1 MPAAT
6 KTRKAKG
13 GAFEAALAEYQRASK
28 KRKRHTPT
36 RMASR
41 KLWKWLRKDP
51 LWALGTLAVVL
62 AVGAGTVWHFYGV
75 RAVAAG
81 AAVLTFL
88 VVCEAWPELL
98 KWAHLNRR
106 HFVPFAALALMAA
119 PAVLAWRSPYWAA
132 LTGLFGL
139 LFVFYSHANLRARA
153 REHSHAAGYIPR
165 AWLPMAY
172 LAAGWTGLAARLGVT
187 RQTVAVLLAG
197 WVVWAVRFWFVNRSR
212 GASTD
217 LPLAKK
223 WAETIANPDYPHI
236 DSGKKLVGSK
246 LVNVRSV
253 PGGMAA
259 TVVLPPGQ
267 EGSQV
272 DSRGEVIASVYGTL
286 VTDVTIDESKAA
298 NMREMFVLPRSP
310 LRKPHHWK
318 GSDLNLNTWIS
329 TVGSYID
336 GERVQYVWCIPES
349 GPWHDLIAGTTRAGK
364 SRLLDQLLTTS
375 RQAKGYMVDWVID
388 PQNGQS
394 LPDWVDE
401 VDWFAAGVDEGMKVL
416 RGARALMYARNLVFA
431 GREHTDRKGRTKK
444 GMKGFT
450 PTLEYP
456 QINLT
461 IDEAH
466 AILQIPEAVTIL
478 AEMGKMGSKCGIKV
492 RLVVHLPL
500 LSELGGSSVL
510 RDMVASGNVFVLR
523 TASRI
528 TGQVAFQ
535 GALPVDPV
543 TIPRRMPDGSSSGGL
558 GFALGA
564 DSRRAPMRLDWV
576 EDPLDLIEGIPITH
590 LSDDEAR
597 AAGADYAQYRG
608 LRFDEDIIDVE
619 VIEDAPATG
628 AEPQETPGNVLRG
641 PGAPGCEGAFIAM
654 IKAYADQAQYPGARV
669 SRDEIVPK
677 LLRTWKNRQ
686 ITNTLKEVC
695 DHPDKPVWSDDD
707 RSTFYYKEAS

>member
-1 MPAAT
+1 
-6 KTRKAKG
+6 
-13 GAFEAALAEYQRASK
+13 
-28 KRKRHTPT
+28 
-36 RMASR
+36 
-41 KLWKWLRKDP
+41 
-51 LWALGTLAVVL
+51 
-62 AVGAGTVWHFYGV
+62 
-75 RAVAAG
+75 
-81 AAVLTFL
+81 
-88 VVCEAWPELL
+88 
-98 KWAHLNRR
+98 
-106 HFVPFAALALMAA
+106 
-119 PAVLAWRSPYWAA
+119 
-132 LTGLFGL
+132 
-139 LFVFYSHANLRARA
+139 
-153 REHSHAAGYIPR
+153 
-165 AWLPMAY
+165 MAY
-172 LAAGWTGLAARLGVT
+172 LAAAWTILAARVGLGRT
-187 RQTVAVLLAG
+187 SLAILLVG
-197 WVVWAVRFWFVNRSR
+197 WLAWAVRFWFANRAR
-212 GASTD
+212 TASTD
-217 LPLAKK
+217 LPLAKR
-223 WAETIANPDYPHI
+223 WAETIADPDYKHI
-236 DSGKKLVGSK
+236 DSGKKLLGSQ

-272 DSRGEVIASVYGTL
+272 DTRGEVIASVYGTL
-286 VTDVTIDESKAA
+286 VTDVTIDESTAA
-298 NMREMFVLPRSP
+298 NKRELFVLPKSP
-310 LRKPHHWK
+310 LRKPRHWK
-318 GSDLNLNTWIS
+318 GSDLDYATWIS

-416 RGARALMYARNLVFA
+416 RAARALMYARNLEFA
-431 GREHTDRKGRTKK
+431 GREHTDRRGRTKK

-456 QINLT
+456 QVNLT

-510 RDMVASGNVFVLR
+510 RDMVASGNVIVLR

-543 TIPRRMPDGSSSGGL
+543 TIPRRMPDGSAPAGL

-576 EDPLDLIEGIPITH
+576 EDPLDIIEGVPITH
-590 LSDDEAR
+590 LPDDEASRPRQRLRPVPRPAVRRGHHRRRGGRGRPGR
-597 AAGADYAQYRG
+597 AAGARG
-608 LRFDEDIIDVE
+608 GPRARWDD
-619 VIEDAPATG
+619 
-628 AEPQETPGNVLRG
+628 VLRQVR
-641 PGAPGCEGAFIAM
+641 PIV
-654 IKAYADQAQYPGARV
+654 KAYANRAQYPEARV

-677 LLRTWKNRQ
+677 LLGTWKNQTDHQDHQGGLRGPPQ
-686 ITNTLKEVC
+686 ARVVRRRPDHLLLQGGLVTAASSPAPVTALERWAPLPPLVLVNTVAVYGQYGWAAANL
-695 DHPDKPVWSDDD
+695 PPVTINGRAFPLWASCSPPPWSPSPSTCPTRRTRRGWRGTRR
-707 RSTFYYKEAS
+707 RSCGPPPTRSRSSPAP

>member
-1 MPAAT
+1 MPTT
-6 KTRKAKG
+6 KTRKTKATEKTLLD
-13 GAFEAALAEYQRASK
+13 AIADYQKTKKSKRRTPVRVAVRRLLNKKTRAA
-28 KRKRHTPT
+28 
-36 RMASR
+36 
-41 KLWKWLRKDP
+41 
-51 LWALGTLAVVL
+51 TLAVL
-62 AVGAGTVWHFYGV
+62 A
-75 RAVAAG
+75 AAG
-81 AAVLTFL
+81 VAMWLYLGPRLPVGLAGLLAFL
-88 VVCEAWPELL
+88 VLCEAWPEIVR
-98 KWAHLNRR
+98 WAALNRR
-106 HFVPFAALALMAA
+106 MLVPFAALTLMAG
-119 PAVLAWRSPYWAA
+119 PAVLVWRSPYWAA
-132 LTGLFGL
+132 LTGLVGL
-139 LFVFYSHANLRARA
+139 AFVVYSHANLRARA

-172 LAAGWTGLAARLGVT
+172 LAAAWPIATARYGVT
-187 RQTVAVLLAG
+187 RQTAGVLLAG
-197 WVVWAVRFWFVNRSR
+197 WLLWAVRFWFANRARTS
-212 GASTD
+212 STD
-217 LPLAKK
+217 LPLAKR
-223 WAETIANPDYPHI
+223 WAETIANPDYKHI
-236 DSGKKLVGSK
+236 DSGKKLIGSQ

-272 DSRGEVIASVYGTL
+272 DTRGEVIASVYGTL
-286 VTDVTIDESKAA
+286 VTDVTIDESTGPGAAA
-298 NMREMFVLPRSP
+298 NKRELFVLPKSP
-310 LRKPHHWK
+310 LRKPRHWK
-318 GSDLNLNTWIS
+318 GSDLDYNTWIS

-401 VDWFAAGVDEGMKVL
+401 VDWFAAGVDEGMKIL
-416 RGARALMYARNLVFA
+416 RAARALMYARNLEFA
-431 GREHTDRKGRTKK
+431 GREHVDRRGRTKR

-456 QINLT
+456 QVNLT

-466 AILQIPEAVTIL
+466 AMLQIPEAVTIL

-510 RDMVASGNVFVLR
+510 RDMVASGNVIVLR

-543 TIPRRMPDGSSSGGL
+543 MIPRRMPDGSSSGGL

-564 DSRRAPMRLDWV
+564 DSRRAPMRLDWA

-608 LRFDEDIIDVE
+608 LRFDEDIIDAE
-619 VIEDAPATG
+619 VVEDAPADEQQG
-628 AEPQETPGNVLRG
+628 AAVVRG
-641 PGAPGCEGAFIAM
+641 PGGLTCADKFTAIV
-654 IKAYADQAQYPGARV
+654 KSYANQAQYPEARV

-677 LLRTWKNRQ
+677 LLGTWKNQQ
-686 ITNTLKEVC
+686 ITKTIRDVC
-695 DHPDKPVWSDDD
+695 ADPKRPVWSDDD

>member
-1 MPAAT
+1 
-6 KTRKAKG
+6 
-13 GAFEAALAEYQRASK
+13 
-28 KRKRHTPT
+28 
-36 RMASR
+36 
-41 KLWKWLRKDP
+41 
-51 LWALGTLAVVL
+51 
-62 AVGAGTVWHFYGV
+62 
-75 RAVAAG
+75 
-81 AAVLTFL
+81 
-88 VVCEAWPELL
+88 
-98 KWAHLNRR
+98 
-106 HFVPFAALALMAA
+106 
-119 PAVLAWRSPYWAA
+119 
-132 LTGLFGL
+132 
-139 LFVFYSHANLRARA
+139 
-153 REHSHAAGYIPR
+153 
-165 AWLPMAY
+165 
-172 LAAGWTGLAARLGVT
+172 
-187 RQTVAVLLAG
+187 
-197 WVVWAVRFWFVNRSR
+197 
-212 GASTD
+212 
-217 LPLAKK
+217 
-223 WAETIANPDYPHI
+223 
-236 DSGKKLVGSK
+236 
-246 LVNVRSV
+246 
-253 PGGMAA
+253 
-259 TVVLPPGQ
+259 
-267 EGSQV
+267 
-272 DSRGEVIASVYGTL
+272 
-286 VTDVTIDESKAA
+286 
-298 NMREMFVLPRSP
+298 
-310 LRKPHHWK
+310 
-318 GSDLNLNTWIS
+318 
-329 TVGSYID
+329 
-336 GERVQYVWCIPES
+336 
-349 GPWHDLIAGTTRAGK
+349 
-364 SRLLDQLLTTS
+364 
-375 RQAKGYMVDWVID
+375 MVDWVID

-543 TIPRRMPDGSSSGGL
+543 TIPRRMPDGSASAGL

-597 AAGADYAQYRG
+597 AAGGDYAQYRG

-619 VIEDAPATG
+619 VIEDAPATR
-628 AEPQETPGNVLRG
+628 AEPQSPWWSAAPAGSPARTASSDRQGVRRTGRSTPSPRVARPNRPASSSDVEEQNITKTIKELCDDPNRRCGPTTTGPPSTTRRRRDRQRVFPHAQGPPVPHRQDRVPRRSPRLVAQSEWALAIAVGWPAWIAWAAPLALDAYVLAAISANRDLG
-641 PGAPGCEGAFIAM
+641 PSVIVSAASVLGSHAVYAAPGAWEG
-654 IKAYADQAQYPGARV
+654 GVVHARATT
-669 SRDEIVPK
+669 SCGSSPPPAPSSPC
-677 LLRTWKNRQ
+677 L
-686 ITNTLKEVC
+686 
-695 DHPDKPVWSDDD
+695 
-707 RSTFYYKEAS
+707 